1 MPPLT
6 AWVQKALF
14 ADTDP
19 TNLGCNKSAWTYLCP
34 ILVKPDISPQGG
46 TCTISCFLSS

>member
-14 ADTDP
+14 ADTDT
-19 TNLGCNKSAWTYLCP
+19 TNLGCTQRTRVRGLTYVQ
-34 ILVKPDISPQGG
+34 IW
-46 TCTISCFLSS
+46 